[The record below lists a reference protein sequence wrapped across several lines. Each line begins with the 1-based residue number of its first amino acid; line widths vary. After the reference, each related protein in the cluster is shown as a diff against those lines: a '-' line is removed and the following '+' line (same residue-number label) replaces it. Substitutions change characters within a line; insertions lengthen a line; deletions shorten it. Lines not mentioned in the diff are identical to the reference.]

1 MRCKLRQTCSI
12 DRIMIYR
19 VSQKKCDSYICWI
32 LCYCYSLI
40 DFIDFLSSGMQIFG
54 NINYFSMSLVILYF
68 WFLLNVHRFLM
79 RNKPTFLS
87 CLIFRLWTLECL
99 SHMQRFIMSNKVT
112 FLSCLIFTLLT
123 LEVVSYMMCK
133 FLIPDKFTFVTSLI
147 FTFRTLEY
155 LSHMYRYLMSNKVTF
170 LSCLMF
176 TLWTLEFLTYMH
188 RF

>member
-1 MRCKLRQTCSI
+1 M
-12 DRIMIYR
+12 
-19 VSQKKCDSYICWI
+19 V
-32 LCYCYSLI
+32 
-40 DFIDFLSSGMQIFG
+40 FLHQAHVLKIVCTYWAYKATIIHSRSHTE
-54 NINYFSMSLVILYF
+54 LVLQNHF
-68 WFLLNVHRFLM
+68 HVQRFLM
-79 RNKPTFLS
+79 
-87 CLIFRLWTLECL
+87 I
-99 SHMQRFIMSNKVT
+99 NKVT
-112 FLSCLIFTLLT
+112 FTSCLIFTLLT